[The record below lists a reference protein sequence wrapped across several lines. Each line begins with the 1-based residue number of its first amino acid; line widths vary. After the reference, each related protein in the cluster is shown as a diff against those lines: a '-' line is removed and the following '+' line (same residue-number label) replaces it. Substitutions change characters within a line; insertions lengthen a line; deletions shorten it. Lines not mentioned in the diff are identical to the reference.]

1 MSRARWIA
9 AAVLVLVSAQR
20 LHAQTGT
27 PAGATNVASTAA
39 FPWEGE
45 VSGTNV
51 RIRSGPGTNFYATTK
66 VNTGD
71 RLLVLGMRDG
81 WYEIAPPRGSFSYVD
96 TADVAREGA
105 SNRGTVNK
113 DRVFARAGS
122 ELAASKSTNQVALT
136 RGTRVEIF
144 GEVDGFFKIHPPQGA
159 KLYVSTDFVKP
170 VANDL
175 RTGLAERYLAGL
187 ERQPAPAAASRTN
200 SAPSQTSPSTAAVPG
215 VVSPAPRIEAEVEP
229 NLGRM
234 NEPAAE
240 EDEETEGMEGAEPSV
255 NDDGAMVDELPPIEA
270 DRSIQALKDQT
281 TERSKGDVP
290 AAPMNKASG
299 RYQALL
305 TALES
310 DLHATML
317 LPLEDRDLD
326 SLVHRYEEIA
336 NQSDER
342 VPSEYA
348 KIRISQLQ
356 TMSEV
361 RKARASAVAKS
372 NDIDAFKA
380 RMTSERMQIM
390 RARAEKVT
398 ERFDFVGELRKS
410 YAFAPEK
417 RRYRLV
423 DVKRQ
428 TTIAYIDIPR
438 DISENP
444 EFMVGRTVGIR
455 TSGQRYSMA
464 ARIPI
469 AVAASLT
476 DLTPPTDKTTDGSAG
491 SSEFDMSPPPVGDSP
506 TTERPTKTDEES
518 GRAPAKSE

>member
-9 AAVLVLVSAQR
+9 AAVLVFVSTQD
-20 LHAQTGT
+20 LFAQTGT
-27 PAGATNVASTAA
+27 SGSAASAAPRTA

-51 RIRSGPGTNFYATTK
+51 RVRSGPGTNFYATTK

-71 RLLVLGMRDG
+71 RLLVLGVRDG

-96 TADVAREGA
+96 TADVDREGM
-105 SNRGTVNK
+105 SNRGTVK
-113 DRVFARAGS
+113 KERIFARAGS
-122 ELAASKSTNQVALT
+122 ELAASKSTNQIALT
-136 RGTRVEIF
+136 RGTRVEII
-144 GEVDGFFKIHPPQGA
+144 GEVDGFFKIYPPAGA
-159 KLYVSTDFVKP
+159 KLYISTDFVRP

-187 ERQPAPAAASRTN
+187 EQTPAPEAAARNTAAPVRN
-200 SAPSQTSPSTAAVPG
+200 SSASTATPG
-215 VVSPAPRIEAEVEP
+215 GVSPAPSNAPVDEP
-229 NLGRM
+229 NLSRM

-240 EDEETEGMEGAEPSV
+240 EEEESEGMEGAEPSV
-255 NDDGAMVDELPPIEA
+255 NDDDAMVDELPPIET
-270 DRSIQALKDQT
+270 DRSIQALKEPKD
-281 TERSKGDVP
+281 ERPRRDVP
-290 AAPMNKASG
+290 AAPMNKTSG

-305 TALES
+305 TAVES

-317 LPLEDRDLD
+317 LPLEERDLD
-326 SLVHRYEEIA
+326 SLVHRYGEIA

-348 KIRISQLQ
+348 KIRVSQLQ
-356 TMSEV
+356 TMSDV
-361 RKARASAVAKS
+361 RKARASAVARS
-372 NDIDAFKA
+372 SDIDAFKA

-398 ERFDFVGELRKS
+398 EKFDFVGELRKS

-444 EFMVGRTVGIR
+444 EYMVGRTVGIR

-476 DLTPPTDKTTDGSAG
+476 DLTPPAENAGGTLGESAG
-491 SSEFDMSPPPVGDSP
+491 KNSIDIAPPPLEDKP
-506 TTERPTKTDEES
+506 TTPDESS
-518 GRAPAKSE
+518 GKAPAKTE